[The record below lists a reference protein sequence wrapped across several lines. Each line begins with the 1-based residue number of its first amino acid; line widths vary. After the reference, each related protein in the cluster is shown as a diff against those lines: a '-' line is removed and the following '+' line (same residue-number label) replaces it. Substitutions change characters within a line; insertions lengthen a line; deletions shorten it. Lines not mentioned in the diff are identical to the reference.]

1 MFTCLTDQL
10 HTELR
15 QHFPVQDETLC
26 TSAPA
31 HDSKVLPVHDGMAN
45 PLSMRALL
53 HWFVVC
59 STLLTVS
66 SAGETFTE
74 RINTVLDFAARGRH
88 ERHRRPK
95 SICESKDWRKQS
107 LKLIK
112 EVPFAGLFSDL
123 HGESKFEAS
132 GLVHVNGTYFV
143 VFDRYTLLVLSRSK
157 LSAEHWIF
165 SWSAACLA

>member
-1 MFTCLTDQL
+1 M
-10 HTELR
+10 
-15 QHFPVQDETLC
+15 QHERVC
-26 TSAPA
+26 ISAPI
-31 HDSKVLPVHDGMAN
+31 HDRRLLPVHDGMAK

-53 HWFVVC
+53 HCFVVC

-66 SAGETFTE
+66 SAGETFTERFTE

-143 VFDRYTLLVLSRSK
+143 VFDRYTLLILSRNK
-157 LSAEHWIF
+157 LSALG
-165 SWSAACLA
+165 LAGLLHAWHSYCSKCI